1 MSLVEHV
8 KAHWGK
14 VGCSHCSK
22 PPKYTCECYLAAYCG
37 TECQQLDM
45 GRHAMIC
52 GKGDGDDELPSME
65 KVVPKDVLDLLV
77 PYMRGADLTDFSE
90 SSQAAMVAYR
100 KYTAAKTNFNFD
112 LIDPETLRALSPWI
126 SNVTAESKNAVRML
140 LDWPAKHLI
149 QSIRV
154 HGELDVRRIAEF
166 HNLKELDI
174 LFHDTNF
181 DQQAF
186 ISTLPET
193 LTSLKMR
200 GTMFASAGKLDVR
213 HLRGLQTLFV
223 NGIAKGSLDISLPG
237 PLLELGMRNQAGIR
251 FAEMFPVRKLTVD
264 AKVQYPLDGC
274 DDLTV
279 EKGGMD
285 EMLARIGKSKIRS
298 LTMMASARANEVS
311 FPPTLNTLH
320 LSWCGTNGPL
330 NVPDTV
336 QALEIR
342 GGSVGRINLG
352 QNIQTLELTECN
364 AQDVNV
370 SSLDHCTSFIV
381 RDEMHGRTLRN
392 LKAVMKLLN
401 PRIVKKLELE
411 LFAEKFTLKSL
422 RKFTALEELK
432 LSGEK
437 LKLKCDDWKPPK
449 TLRILHLQRIYI
461 HDDVAIERLPEGIQ
475 EVVIDCPGG
484 PKSAAYFLK
493 KLPAF
498 ECNPQTHVPVRPP
511 LPTLARFKVILDG
524 SDYNPLS
531 KDWTYNESY
540 GEVHTVNVSGGGKV
554 VKKARVVNI
563 G

>member
-37 TECQQLDM
+37 TECQQLDK
-45 GRHAMIC
+45 GRHTLIC
-52 GKGDGDDELPSME
+52 GKGDGEELPSME

-126 SNVTAESKNAVRML
+126 SNVTAEGKKAVRML
-140 LDWPAKHLI
+140 LDWPAKYLI

-154 HGELDVRRIAEF
+154 QGQLDVRRIAEF

-174 LFHDTNF
+174 LFHDTDF
-181 DQQAF
+181 DQRAF

-200 GTMFASAGKLDVR
+200 GTMFASSGKLDVR

-237 PLLELGMRNQAGIR
+237 PLLELVMRNQLGIR
-251 FAEMFPVRKLTVD
+251 FTEMFPVRKLTVD

-285 EMLARIGKSKIRS
+285 EMLVRIGKSKIRS
-298 LTMMASARANEVS
+298 LTMSTSARANEVA
-311 FPPTLNTLH
+311 FPPTLNALN
-320 LSWCGTNGPL
+320 LLWCGTNGAL

-336 QALEIR
+336 QVLQVV

-352 QNIQTLELTECN
+352 QNIQTLELEECN
-364 AQDVNV
+364 TQELNV
-370 SSLDHCTSFIV
+370 QSLDHCTSFV
-381 RDEMHGRTLRN
+381 AKDGTLGRSVRN

-411 LFAEKFTLKSL
+411 IRAEKFTLKSL
-422 RKFTALEELK
+422 RKYTALEELK
-432 LSGEK
+432 LGGER
-437 LKLKCDDWKPPK
+437 LKLKCYDWKPPK
-449 TLRILHLQRIYI
+449 TLRILHLERVYI

-475 EVVIDCPGG
+475 EVMIYCPGG

-493 KLPAF
+493 KLASF

-511 LPTLARFKVILDG
+511 LPALVRFQVILDG

-540 GEVHTVNVSGGGKV
+540 GEVHTISGGGGVKV